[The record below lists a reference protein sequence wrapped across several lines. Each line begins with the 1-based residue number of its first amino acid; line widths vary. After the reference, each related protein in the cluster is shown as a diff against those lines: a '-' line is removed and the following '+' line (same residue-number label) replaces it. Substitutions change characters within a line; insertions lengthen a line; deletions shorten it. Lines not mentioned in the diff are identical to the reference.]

1 MRVWLVVCLF
11 ALHGTGQTLLDD
23 AYTALRAKELEKAA
37 ELFEQGL
44 KERPDHHTARKDYAY
59 TLLRLGETEAARDQF
74 GEVARQD
81 SSDHLA
87 GLEYGFLCHETGR
100 RGEALVVFNRLRQA
114 AEGEQRGTAEKA
126 FRSIE
131 DVLTAGITQWTE
143 AASQNP
149 SADSVHEELARLLE
163 EHGDFRDSEKHYL
176 EALRLRP
183 TKRAFL
189 LDVGRVRAAQGRRA
203 DADAAF
209 LAAERSADVRLSERA
224 REALDGRTPDETVIA
239 ASQALEPKMTFAVKR
254 GAELSAIDMADR
266 SLQLGYLNDAL
277 RYYTE
282 ANEAE
287 PKNAQVQLQLGWVN
301 NLLHRDKTAYQW
313 FNQAR
318 KSVDPRIAG
327 EAQRA
332 WRNLRDTQATMRP
345 SIWIA
350 PMFSSRWNAGF
361 LYGQTKVEF
370 RPRWGLQPYVSM
382 RFTADTG
389 AVNAPAPLSERA
401 ITPAAG
407 ISTKVWHG
415 LTAWAEGGGNIGGI
429 RGMDARAGLFHS
441 LSRGRQLNEESSGL
455 FWQAANSANY
465 ASRFGNDVIFSTQH
479 RLGYSFH
486 RFQAGIV
493 MGAAVDSL
501 RQYWANYLEAGP
513 TVRIQLPWLPASA
526 SVDFVRGRNYVLTGN
541 PRLPNYW
548 DFRVSLWYA
557 FLY

>member
-1 MRVWLVVCLF
+1 
-11 ALHGTGQTLLDD
+11 LDE
-23 AYTALRAKELEKAA
+23 AYAALRAKELGKAS

-44 KERPDHHTARKDYAY
+44 KERPDHRIARKDYAY
-59 TLLRLGETEAARDQF
+59 TLLRLGETESARDQF
-74 GEVARQD
+74 GEAARQD

-100 RGEALVVFNRLRQA
+100 RREALLVFDRLRKA
-114 AEGEQRGTAEKA
+114 AEGEQRETAEKA

-131 DVLTAGITQWTE
+131 EALTAGIAQWTE
-143 AASQNP
+143 AARQNP

-163 EHGDFRDSEKHYL
+163 ERGDFSDSEKHYL
-176 EALRLRP
+176 EALRLKP

-189 LDVGRVRAAQGRRA
+189 LDVGRARAAQGRQA

-209 LAAERSADVRLSERA
+209 LAASRSADIRLSERA
-224 REALDGRTPDETVIA
+224 RESLAGRTLDADVIA
-239 ASQALEPKMTFAVKR
+239 ASHALEPKMTFAVKR
-254 GAELSAIDMADR
+254 GTELSAIDMADR

-301 NLLHRDKTAYQW
+301 NLLHRDKTAYDW
-313 FNQAR
+313 FNKAR
-318 KSVDPRIAG
+318 KSDDPTIAG
-327 EAQRA
+327 EARQA

-345 SIWIA
+345 SIWMA

-361 LYGQTKVEF
+361 LYGQTKLEF
-370 RPRWGLQPYVSM
+370 QSRWGVRPYVSL

-401 ITPAAG
+401 VTPAIG

-415 LTAWAEGGGNIGGI
+415 MTTWAETGGNIGGI
-429 RGMDARAGLFHS
+429 QGLDSRAGVFQS
-441 LSRGRQLNEESSGL
+441 ISRGQQLGGESSGQ

-479 RLGYSFH
+479 RVGYTIG
-486 RFQAGIV
+486 RFQAGV
-493 MGAAVDSL
+493 LFGAAADSL

-513 TVRIQLPWLPASA
+513 TARIQLPWLPASV
-526 SVDFVRGRNYVLTGN
+526 SVDFVRGRNYVVNGN
-541 PRLPNYW
+541 PRHPNYW